1 MRVRRKIVL
10 VLFLAISTGI
20 GAQAQKL
27 LEDPKPV
34 NKEVRLQVPKRLWL
48 SLSALTYT
56 AAALDMHATADAVQL
71 KKNYPAF
78 YLGNPEAD
86 PIARPFVKLPAPAY
100 YACGFA
106 LATPVNWLGYRMSRS
121 RKWRKVWWLPQ
132 SFSMSANGYGYYTS
146 TR

>member
-1 MRVRRKIVL
+1 M
-10 VLFLAISTGI
+10 
-20 GAQAQKL
+20 
-27 LEDPKPV
+27 EDPKPV
-34 NKEVRLQVPKRLWL
+34 KKEVRLQVPKRLWL

-71 KKNYPAF
+71 KKKYPAF

-106 LATPVNWLGYRMSRS
+106 LATGVNWLGYRMSRS
-121 RKWRKVWWLPQ
+121 RRWRKVWWLPQ

>member
-1 MRVRRKIVL
+1 MRVWCKNAL
-10 VLFLAISTGI
+10 LLFLAISTGI

-34 NKEVRLQVPKRLWL
+34 KKEVRLQVPKRLWL
-48 SLSALTYT
+48 SLSAATYT

-106 LATPVNWLGYRMSRS
+106 LATGVNWLGYRMSRS
-121 RKWRKVWWLPQ
+121 RKWRKAWWLPQ

>member
-1 MRVRRKIVL
+1 MRVRRKIAL
-10 VLFLAISTGI
+10 LMFLAMSTGI
-20 GAQAQKL
+20 EAQAQKL
-27 LEDPKPV
+27 MEDPAPAK
-34 NKEVRLQVPKRLWL
+34 KEVRLQVPKRLWL
-48 SLSALTYT
+48 SLSAATYT

-78 YLGNPEAD
+78 YLGYPEAD

-106 LATPVNWLGYRMSRS
+106 LATGVNWLGYRMSRA
-121 RKWRKVWWLPQ
+121 RKWRKAWWLPQ
-132 SFSMSANGYGYYTS
+132 SISMSANGYGYYTS

>member
-1 MRVRRKIVL
+1 MRVRRKIAL
-10 VLFLAISTGI
+10 LSFLAISTGI

-27 LEDPKPV
+27 LEDPQPV
-34 NKEVRLQVPKRLWL
+34 HKEVRLQVPKRLWL

-71 KKNYPAF
+71 KKKYPAF

-106 LATPVNWLGYRMSRS
+106 LATGVNWLGYRMSRS

-132 SFSMSANGYGYYTS
+132 SISMSTNGYGYYTS